1 MTAQVGIIIR
11 EFAAGDAEAFRKLNE
26 EWIQHYFELEG
37 PDREVLNDPKG
48 AILDR
53 GGRIFV
59 AERNGE
65 LVGCCALLAA
75 HEGEYEVAKMA
86 VSPECRGT
94 GIGRRVLEF
103 AIAAARESGAT
114 RLTLET
120 NRKLAV
126 AIGLYESV
134 GFQHVPASRVPPS
147 PYARC
152 DVAMEMFLSK

>member
-1 MTAQVGIIIR
+1 MTAQVGIVIR
-11 EFAAGDAEAFRKLNE
+11 EFAPGDAEAFRKLNE
-26 EWIQHYFELEG
+26 EWIVRYFELED
-37 PDREVLNDPKG
+37 PDREMLNDPQG

-53 GGRIFV
+53 GGKIFV

-65 LVGCCALLAA
+65 VVGCCALLAA
-75 HEGEYEVAKMA
+75 HAGEFEVAKMA
-86 VSPECRGT
+86 VSPNCQGS
-94 GIGRRVLEF
+94 GIGKRVLQCV
-103 AIAAARESGAT
+103 IQAARDSGAT

-134 GFQHVPASRVPPS
+134 GFQHIPPSRIPPS

-152 DVAMEMFLSK
+152 DVAMEMFLN